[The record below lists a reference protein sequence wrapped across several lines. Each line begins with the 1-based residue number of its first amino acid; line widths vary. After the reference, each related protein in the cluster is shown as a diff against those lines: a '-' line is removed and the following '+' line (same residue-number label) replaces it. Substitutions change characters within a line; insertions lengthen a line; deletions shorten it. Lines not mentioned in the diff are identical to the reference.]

1 MGIQGGNMKTDL
13 PPSPP
18 AFFPGARPKRPVGLI
33 VSTAGLGVL
42 LAGAVIF
49 AITQTASLSSTRDDM
64 AAAIAKGDKALAES
78 EDAIAVLEEDLTAT
92 EEDLTAA
99 EAQAVSCARAA
110 NLLAKGQT
118 GYVRLYNRVLDL
130 ANTWRYV
137 FDTTLYVAL
146 NKDEVR
152 NAQINAAWNALDK
165 CTISGGTSGI
175 DLA

>member
-1 MGIQGGNMKTDL
+1 
-13 PPSPP
+13 
-18 AFFPGARPKRPVGLI
+18 VGLI
-33 VSTAGLGVL
+33 VSTAVLGAL
-42 LAGAVIF
+42 LAGAMIF
-49 AITQTASLSSTRDDM
+49 ALIQTASLSSTRDDM
-64 AAAIAKGDKALAES
+64 AAAIAKGDKALAAS
-78 EDAIAVLEEDLTAT
+78 ENANAVLEKDLNAA

-99 EAQAVSCARAA
+99 EAQAVSCERAA

-152 NAQINAAWNALDK
+152 NAQITAAWNALDK
-165 CTISGGTSGI
+165 CTTTGGTSGI

>member
-1 MGIQGGNMKTDL
+1 M
-13 PPSPP
+13 
-18 AFFPGARPKRPVGLI
+18 
-33 VSTAGLGVL
+33 STAVLGAL

-49 AITQTASLSSTRDDM
+49 ALVQTASLSSTRDDM
-64 AAAIAKGDKALAES
+64 AAAVAKGDKALTAS
-78 EDAIAVLEEDLTAT
+78 KDANAVLEQDLNAA

-99 EAQAVSCARAA
+99 EAQAASCERAA

-130 ANTWRYV
+130 ANTFRAV

-146 NKDEVR
+146 NKDEVS
-152 NAQINAAWNALDK
+152 NAQINAAWDALDE
-165 CTISGGTSGI
+165 CTTSGGTNGI